1 VKREMKLNAKDLK
14 DLEGV
19 VYWLSAAKG
28 DLDGV
33 EKFTDH
39 ALEMIEKASKC
50 AERIM
55 LGENRK

>member
-1 VKREMKLNAKDLK
+1 VKLNVKDLK

-19 VYWLSAAKG
+19 IYWSSAALA
-28 DLDGV
+28 DVCSIDPQTRL
-33 EKFTDH
+33 TAH
-39 ALEMIEKASKC
+39 AIEMIEKVSAC

>member
-1 VKREMKLNAKDLK
+1 MKLNAKDLK